1 MPPGAMAMTKPR
13 PGGHGGP
20 PAPVWDALDP
30 GRLRTLLQE
39 VVGVHSPS
47 YAEGPATRLFAGAL
61 ERAGLTVERQPVA
74 APAGAGPRSNL
85 LVRVGPQPPAMLW
98 VGHVDTIEA
107 ALFGPPR
114 TDGDRLHGLGAA
126 DCKGGLAAQ
135 VFVGAL
141 LKRSLLPLKGNLVIA
156 ATVGQERGHSVGVRA
171 LLQKTLPELKL
182 KPTYAIL
189 GEPTGLGLYYG
200 HDGWVEV
207 EIRVEGANPF
217 HVDDAARAI
226 LNDFDSTYRETRQT
240 EPCEAVAMGQPQFED
255 VKGMRAATIRMAR
268 RLRMSEDVGDV
279 VSQIKHNASLVA
291 QPNGAFAVEVAVR
304 QQNQK
309 LYTGRTMLVHHVTH
323 AWATDP
329 FHPLVERSRQALA
342 AAGLEARPG
351 RWQLDRL
358 GMGTAG
364 STLLKDFQVPT
375 IGYGPGTEPAAH
387 ACNEFVEVEKV
398 VEAVYGTTA
407 VVHGLVGIPVFGWT
421 MDEV

>member
-1 MPPGAMAMTKPR
+1 MYRM
-13 PGGHGGP
+13 
-20 PAPVWDALDP
+20 
-30 GRLRTLLQE
+30 LRDKNEGLKAAVVAFAQE
-39 VVGVHSPS
+39 LVKTPSPSFEEAKVAGMVEAKMREVGYDTVVRDEAGNVVGV
-47 YAEGPATRLFAGAL
+47 
-61 ERAGLTVERQPVA
+61 
-74 APAGAGPRSNL
+74 
-85 LVRVGPQPPAMLW
+85 
-98 VGHVDTIEA
+98 
-107 ALFGPPR
+107 LFGREAEPTVLLNCHMDTVKPKDEAKWQGTPYSGR
-114 TDGDRLHGLGAA
+114 IADGRLHGLGAA

-141 LKRSLLPLKGNLVIA
+141 LKRSLLPLKGNLVVA